1 MLKVYKILKQTIC
14 LNKSVKLFSVV
25 FFIHYQV
32 LSTRFLLPHAS
43 KTSREYCIY
52 LGCTSH

>member
-1 MLKVYKILKQTIC
+1 MLKVYKILKQPIC
-14 LNKSVKLFSVV
+14 LNKSVKRFSVV
-25 FFIHYQV
+25 LFIHYQV
-32 LSTRFLLPHAS
+32 LPTRLLLPHAS